1 MGGEQGQEGEKGE
14 KRIKRRRRKAFV
26 VNLDQCLFL
35 SHSQHTCLLNW
46 LGMVD
51 VSNF

>member
-1 MGGEQGQEGEKGE
+1 MGGGEGQEGEKGE
-14 KRIKRRRRKAFV
+14 KRIKKRRKAFA
-26 VNLDQCLFL
+26 VNPDQCLFL
-35 SHSQHTCLLNW
+35 AHSQHTCLLNW

>member
-1 MGGEQGQEGEKGE
+1 MLGRGQGQEVEKGE
-14 KRIKRRRRKAFV
+14 KRIKKRRKAFA

-35 SHSQHTCLLNW
+35 SHSQHTCLLSW